1 MLPQDIVIFEKVDRE
16 KMCDVAI
23 PAIHQF
29 PAQFDHSK
37 TLSSADEGLVRLTCP
52 PEFQKMCGTVN
63 DHQWRWGL
71 SGSKLNDIGQVIKA
85 GLNCFRINV
94 GCEFSTNGLPK
105 PLSFRN
111 LHLWRSNLK
120 LQSVW
125 HCRNTTTGFFQSNI
139 FPKLMET
146 ILLFST
152 FVFLSV
158 SVAIWRT

>member
-16 KMCDVAI
+16 KIGDVAI

-71 SGSKLNDIGQVIKA
+71 SGSKLNDIGQVIMA
-85 GLNCFRINV
+85 GLNCFLFPYKRV
-94 GCEFSTNGLPK
+94 DV
-105 PLSFRN
+105 SFQ
-111 LHLWRSNLK
+111 LTAY
-120 LQSVW
+120 QSL
-125 HCRNTTTGFFQSNI
+125 C
-139 FPKLMET
+139 
-146 ILLFST
+146 LL
-152 FVFLSV
+152 V
-158 SVAIWRT
+158 